1 MLDYTSYTG
10 LNLLAE
16 IVEKGQSRVNVSYER
31 LESAIRKAGLYDL
44 FNNIPE
50 MVKLSE
56 KYTADDLLNKIEP
69 FL

>member
-16 IVEKGQSRVNVSYER
+16 IVEKGQSRFNVSYER
-31 LESAIRKAGLYDL
+31 LEYAIRKAGLYDL